1 MIRMSYAEFLQQKAL
16 TVAPVGFT
24 PSAFLAPLFPFQ
36 QDIVSLACKLGRF
49 CIWADCGMGKTPMQL
64 EWAHQVCQQ
73 TGGRVLILAPLAVSH
88 QTVREAS
95 KFHIEGVTFA
105 AHPSDTTSRIVVT
118 NYQKLDRFNPDDFVG
133 VVLDES
139 SILKAMDGKTRSA
152 ILDAF
157 RRTPYR
163 LACSATPAPND
174 YMELGNHAEFVGVMT
189 REEMLAMFFVHDGG
203 DTSKWRI
210 KGHAVSKFWEWVCSW
225 AVTIRKPSDLGY
237 DDGGFKLPPL
247 DMRDCVVETP
257 HERLPDAEGQA
268 SLFPQQATTL
278 NDQRAVQRGSL
289 ENRVA
294 EAVKLANQPG
304 QWIVWCHLNDESQAL
319 AAAIDGAVE
328 VTGSDSDEYKT
339 AAAMWFQGDKCLC
352 DEHMFRDKLPAW
364 QSVSDRTRSTCA
376 NTTSGTKPTGTSGA
390 RNGGP
395 NTTPSAVSDTDQ
407 TLNSGPNV
415 SRKLKTLTLAS
426 RTSRE
431 PIICGPTTELPSSNT
446 TPCSQART
454 DDAPSAAGNQAGTNG
469 ILTSTLITATNQAG
483 SGDCSARHA
492 TSALANLGTMHHD
505 SNKRPCI
512 CGHES
517 GRRVLVSKSSI
528 FGFGLNFQNCHQV
541 IFVGMSHSYE
551 QYYQSIRRC
560 WRFGQT
566 ETVRA
571 YLVYDWAEGAVIENI
586 RRKDTDAT
594 VMADAMVEIMRA
606 NTLEQLK
613 QVQRQVAPYV
623 ETVTSGEAWQAYQGD
638 CVEGVKRLDDNSV
651 HYSIFSPPFASL
663 YTYSNSDRDMGNCKT
678 GDEFAAHF
686 AFLIKELHRVLMP
699 GRLVSFHCMNLP
711 SSKTRD
717 GVIGL
722 KDFRGEM
729 IRLFEAEGFVFHSE
743 VCIWK
748 DPVTAMQR
756 TKAIGLLHKQIVKD
770 SAMSRQ
776 GIPDYLVTMRKRGD
790 NPDPVAGKL
799 ADFAGEDGPRVTGDD
814 TRDSINIW
822 QRYAS
827 PVWMDINPS
836 DTLQFRN
843 ARDNDD
849 ERHICPLQLDV
860 IRRGIQ
866 LWSNPGDVV
875 LSPFMGIGSEGHVAL
890 EMGRGFV
897 GFELKPSYYEC
908 AVKNLAAAAKGSDQ
922 HLLFAET
929 A

>member
-1 MIRMSYAEFLQQKAL
+1 MDYGEFLSRKAL
-16 TVAPVGFT
+16 AVAPVGFEPRDFT
-24 PSAFLAPLFPFQ
+24 APLFPFQ
-36 QDIVSLACKLGRF
+36 RDIVSLACKLGRF

-88 QTVREAS
+88 QTVREAE
-95 KFHIEGVTFA
+95 KFGIEGVAFA
-105 AHPSDTTSRIVVT
+105 AHPQDTNARIVVT
-118 NYQKLDRFNPDDFVG
+118 NYQKLDRFNPADYVG
-133 VVLDES
+133 IVLDES

-174 YMELGNHAEFVGVMT
+174 YMELGNHAEFVGIMT

-237 DDGGFKLPPL
+237 DDGGFKLPDL
-247 DMRDCVVETP
+247 HMHDCIVETP

-304 QWIVWCHLNDESQAL
+304 QWIVWCHLNNESTAL

-328 VTGSDSDEYKT
+328 VTGSDTDAHKE
-339 AAAMWFQGDKCLC
+339 AAMIGFQD
-352 DEHMFRDKLPAW
+352 
-364 QSVSDRTRSTCA
+364 
-376 NTTSGTKPTGTSGA
+376 
-390 RNGGP
+390 
-395 NTTPSAVSDTDQ
+395 
-407 TLNSGPNV
+407 
-415 SRKLKTLTLAS
+415 
-426 RTSRE
+426 
-431 PIICGPTTELPSSNT
+431 
-446 TPCSQART
+446 
-454 DDAPSAAGNQAGTNG
+454 
-469 ILTSTLITATNQAG
+469 
-483 SGDCSARHA
+483 
-492 TSALANLGTMHHD
+492 
-505 SNKRPCI
+505 
-512 CGHES
+512 
-517 GRRVLVSKSSI
+517 GRVRVLVSKSAI
-528 FGFGLNFQNCHQV
+528 CGFGMNFQNCHQV
-541 IFVGMSHSYE
+541 VFVGMSHSYE
-551 QYYQSIRRC
+551 QYYQAIRRC

-566 ETVRA
+566 EPVQCHV
-571 YLVYDWAEGAVIENI
+571 VYDWAEGTVIENI
-586 RRKDTDAT
+586 RRKDADAT
-594 VMADAMVEIMRA
+594 EMAENMVTIMRA

-623 ETVTSGEAWQAYQGD
+623 TRETHGDAWQAYNGD
-638 CVEGVKRLDDNSV
+638 CVEGVKQLADNSI

-678 GDEFAAHF
+678 GDEFASHF

-722 KDFRGEM
+722 KDFRGQM
-729 IRLFEAEGFVFHSE
+729 IALFEREGFVFHSE

-790 NPDPVAGKL
+790 NPEPVAGKL
-799 ADFAGEDGPRVTGDD
+799 TSFAGEDGPRLMDDD
-814 TRDSINIW
+814 TRNSINIW

-890 EMGRGFV
+890 EMGRAFV
-897 GFELKPSYYEC
+897 GFELKPSYYDC
-908 AVKNLAAAAKGSDQ
+908 AVKNLAEAEKASEQDT
-922 HLLFAET
+922 LFSAVE